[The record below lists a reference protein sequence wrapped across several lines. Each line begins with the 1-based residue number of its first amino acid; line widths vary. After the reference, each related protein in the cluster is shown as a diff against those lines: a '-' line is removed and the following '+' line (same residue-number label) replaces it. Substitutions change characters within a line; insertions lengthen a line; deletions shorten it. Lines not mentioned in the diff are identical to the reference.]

1 MQKAFVDFCCS
12 IPSGWNTTLG
22 MSQVIFSET
31 LEWCCIFGSMMT
43 VVCASCLFASG
54 WLRLGIGSNRRMMYI
69 NVYRYYYRCLMVSL
83 FGDILIFIKKTS
95 HNCGHITHQ

>member
-22 MSQVIFSET
+22 MSQVIFSES
-31 LEWCCIFGSMMT
+31 LMT

-54 WLRLGIGSNRRMMYI
+54 SLRLGIGSNRRMMYI
-69 NVYRYYYRCLMVSL
+69 NVYKYYYRCLMVSL
-83 FGDILIFIKKTS
+83 FGDILIVIKKNVS
-95 HNCGHITHQ
+95 